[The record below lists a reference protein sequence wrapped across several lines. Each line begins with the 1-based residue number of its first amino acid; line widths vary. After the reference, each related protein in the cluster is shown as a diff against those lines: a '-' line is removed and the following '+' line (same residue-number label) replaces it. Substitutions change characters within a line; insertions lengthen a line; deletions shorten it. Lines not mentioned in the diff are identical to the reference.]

1 MHDGFRMND
10 PTPAEL
16 MRMLRALIA
25 SGALRLELDV
35 KRLDHM
41 DCPVA
46 VEADSNVW
54 IYAGVAVSVLAFWL
68 GGMSIG
74 AAAAAACLILYATV
88 GRAYVHHR
96 LRRRV
101 DEQALGDSETWRRLW
116 RFGGVALV
124 AADRTR
130 CVAPEGNWMALVRD
144 RSGG

>member
-1 MHDGFRMND
+1 MPD
-10 PTPAEL
+10 PSPAEL

-25 SGALRLELDV
+25 SGALRIELDF

-54 IYAGVAVSVLAFWL
+54 IYAGVALCALASWL
-68 GGMSIG
+68 GGIWIG
-74 AAAAAACLILYATV
+74 AAAIAACLALYLTA
-88 GRAYVHHR
+88 GRAYVHRR

-101 DEQALGDSETWRRLW
+101 DERALGDSEIWRRLW

-124 AADRTR
+124 ASDGIR
-130 CVAPEGNWMALVRD
+130 CAAPEGNWMALVREH
-144 RSGG
+144 SSS